1 MLQQQQEY
9 LERLDLKLQAD
20 TVLAHFACTHIH
32 IEGIKP
38 HTSGS
43 VANFHLGL
51 PAPDWRESTT
61 NDLPPM

>member
-1 MLQQQQEY
+1 
-9 LERLDLKLQAD
+9 
-20 TVLAHFACTHIH
+20 VLAHFACTHIH

-51 PAPDWRESTT
+51 PVPDWRESTT